1 MFAVVF
7 FFVASRSLAESC
19 GEICGG
25 AGFAGGGSAVSV
37 DAGRRGA
44 AGRLPGAGGGAG
56 DGTSGAGSSV
66 VLTGG
71 GVSGGGIGEVSSAGG
86 VLTDGGAARTM
97 CLFAHP
103 ARPAETAQS
112 SARSWIFRI
121 RDSSRRPRLDPGAGK
136 TRTPSGEPAASRF
149 KTSCRVQPP
158 TRILLS
164 HCVIVQF

>member
-7 FFVASRSLAESC
+7 FFVASRSLGESC

-25 AGFAGGGSAVSV
+25 AGLAGVGSAVSV

-71 GVSGGGIGEVSSAGG
+71 GVSGGGMGEVSSGG
-86 VLTDGGAARTM
+86 GALTDGGAARTM
-97 CLFAHP
+97 CLLAHP
-103 ARPAETAQS
+103 AR
-112 SARSWIFRI
+112 R
-121 RDSSRRPRLDPGAGK
+121 RRPHRAAREVGFSASQTPRDGRARFPMTGQRGLHLASQRQSDPK
-136 TRTPSGEPAASRF
+136 RRAASNL
-149 KTSCRVQPP
+149 
-158 TRILLS
+158 RIEFYRT
-164 HCVIVQF
+164 IV